1 MFTPCPF
8 QKAFPMSAAL
18 NEFRE
23 ISFLLYKIA
32 KPDQYDTMNELL
44 IRVQALLEIQESHNG
59 CCESPSIRI
68 QRTPPLMPMTPPRD
82 LIPSFGEDLRPPTP
96 PTLVINPDHE
106 IPPTVVV
113 TKEPDQTKTIK
124 VQEPVN
130 IVVNV
135 PVTISEAVV
144 STPDDEEDDDAAII
158 ADLQEA
164 EEAEPE
170 AEEEAEAEPEAEEEA
185 EAEPEAEEA
194 EEEEAEPEAE
204 EADVEEDYDVEKIGK
219 RRYFVGQTTRKVYE
233 RIDAETIG
241 EYLGVL
247 RDGKIVPN

>member
-1 MFTPCPF
+1 
-8 QKAFPMSAAL
+8 MSAAL

-44 IRVQALLEIQESHNG
+44 IRIQALLEAQETRNE

-68 QRTPPLMPMTPPRD
+68 LHTPPLMPMTPPRD

-96 PTLVINPDHE
+96 PTLVITPDHE
-106 IPPTVVV
+106 VPPTVVV
-113 TKEPDQTKTIK
+113 TKEPDQSKTVK
-124 VQEPVN
+124 VLEPANVVVSSPSFVQLHSAN
-130 IVVNV
+130 IVSVA
-135 PVTISEAVV
+135 E
-144 STPDDEEDDDAAII
+144 EEDEDSAII

-164 EEAEPE
+164 EE
-170 AEEEAEAEPEAEEEA
+170 EEAEAEEDAEEDAEEEDAEEEA
-185 EAEPEAEEA
+185 DAEEQEEEA
-194 EEEEAEPEAE
+194 EEEAE

-241 EYLGVL
+241 EYLGFL

>member
-1 MFTPCPF
+1 
-8 QKAFPMSAAL
+8 MSAAL

-32 KPDQYDTMNELL
+32 KPDQYETMNELL
-44 IRVQALLEIQESHNG
+44 IRIQVLLEAQESHNE

-82 LIPSFGEDLRPPTP
+82 LVPSFGEDLRPPTP

-113 TKEPDQTKTIK
+113 TKEPDQTKTIN

-135 PVTISEAVV
+135 PTSEAVV
-144 STPDDEEDDDAAII
+144 STPDDEEDEDDDAAII

-164 EEAEPE
+164 EEQEQEQEE
-170 AEEEAEAEPEAEEEA
+170 AEEAEEQPEEEQEEEAEPEAEEEA
-185 EAEPEAEEA
+185 EEEEPEAEA
-194 EEEEAEPEAE
+194 EEE

-219 RRYFVGQTTRKVYE
+219 RRYFVGQVTRMVYE

-241 EYLGVL
+241 EYLGFL